1 MVGIYKITNNVNG
14 KVYIGQ
20 SVDVESR
27 LRSHKRDLINN
38 KHYNARL
45 QADFNLFGREAFVS
59 EIIYK
64 CRSVYLNQAE
74 KYFIAL
80 YNATDKEHGY
90 NTSVGVA
97 RSPSEPKWRYGLR
110 GLPKERTGQSYD
122 KNAYYRNDKGYIEYN
137 ELCEACNET
146 CKQSYR
152 SVIMLCPKLTEKPYT
167 NQPQHLCSES

>member
-45 QADFNLFGREAFVS
+45 QADFNLFGCEAFVS

-80 YNATDKEHGY
+80 YNATDTEHGY

-97 RSPSEPKWRYGLR
+97 RSPSEPKWHYGLN
-110 GLPKERTGQSYD
+110 ERTGQSYD

-152 SVIMLCPKLTEKPYT
+152 SVIMLCPKLEGKACT
-167 NQPQHLCSES
+167 NLYQHDCST